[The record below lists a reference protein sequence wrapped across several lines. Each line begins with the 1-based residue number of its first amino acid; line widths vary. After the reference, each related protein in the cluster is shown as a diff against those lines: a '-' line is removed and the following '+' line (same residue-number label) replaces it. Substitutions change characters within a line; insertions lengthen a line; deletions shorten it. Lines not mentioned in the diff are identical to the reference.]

1 MGKARLASSIC
12 RTIEATGPRHKFLV
26 SPAKQINEFRDTPA
40 LHQANAI
47 SPPLTRCSHGLSRLM
62 GLGWLLLLGSVGGLL
77 EDRIC
82 AFSSPFSPGIQE
94 RE

>member
-12 RTIEATGPRHKFLV
+12 RTIEATGSRHKFLV
-26 SPAKQINEFRDTPA
+26 SSAKQINEFRDTPPPHHA
-40 LHQANAI
+40 KAI
-47 SPPLTRCSHGLSRLM
+47 SPPLTRCSQVLSRLM
-62 GLGWLLLLGSVGGLL
+62 GLGWFLLLGTVGGLL

-82 AFSSPFSPGIQE
+82 AFSSPFSPAMQE